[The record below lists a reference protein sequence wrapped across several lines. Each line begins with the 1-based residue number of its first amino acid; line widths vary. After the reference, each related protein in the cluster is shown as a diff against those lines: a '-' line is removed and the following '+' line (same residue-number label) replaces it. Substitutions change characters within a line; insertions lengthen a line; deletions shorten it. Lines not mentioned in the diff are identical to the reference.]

1 MFVTGV
7 QTCALPIWKLAAAG
21 TLEELTAG
29 ERSLEE
35 VFMELTG
42 GNTEEET
49 GEEEAE

>member
-1 MFVTGV
+1 MCIRDRSKG
-7 QTCALPIWKLAAAG
+7 KLAASG

-29 ERSLEE
+29 DRSLEE

-42 GNTEEET
+42 GNTEEKT